1 MKRSN
6 LIDEKLIDSII
17 CVAYGD
23 ADLADRLKV
32 YFYSLKNPKVK
43 ELLREYKQTAGAV
56 HSYKTLECPNDVV
69 GSAKNRVRDVEKLK
83 RRKSYYFGALYARPL
98 FAAVATLIIIAVVSF
113 FITKKQSEEKRYSK
127 AEVVKAEEQVKQS
140 LAIVGKV
147 FRKTENRL
155 TEDILEKQVTPPIKK
170 GFDTINNL
178 LNGG

>member
-1 MKRSN
+1 MKPSN

-23 ADLADRLKV
+23 AGFADRLKV

-43 ELLREYKQTAGAV
+43 ELLEEYKQTAGAV
-56 HSYKTLECPNDVV
+56 HSYKNVECPDDVV
-69 GSAKNRVRDVEKLK
+69 ESAKRRIRNEEMSV
-83 RRKSYYFGALYARPL
+83 RRKVSYSGALLTRPVFVL
-98 FAAVATLIIIAVVSF
+98 AASIIIIAVISF
-113 FITKKQSEEKRYSK
+113 FMLKKQPQEKRYSK

-140 LAIVGKV
+140 LAIVGRV

-155 TEDILEKQVTPPIKK
+155 TEDILEKQVTPPFKK
-170 GFDTINNL
+170 SFDTINNL